1 MNGFLHF
8 RSSGWLFTK
17 REAVQKRRRRRWE
30 SSSLCGINSMGQEVS
45 FVYITLFCKSWVLEQ
60 PTQERILIKKKVHL
74 QSWLSNIVLTLHRS
88 DSDDPNRRGKRQKKG
103 SSGLLAC
110 LPLSDALVKFLGTGE
125 NSLSRAG
132 AVKRMWEYIKQNDLQ
147 VWCCFLVKPML
158 KWSVTLFFPPFD
170 MQLQLMHPYRIELLT
185 SLYPL
190 FIGGEVAIWSID
202 DLWYSFTIFNTW
214 WKDLHAYKFC
224 PLSNWN
230 IKRLKGV

>member
-1 MNGFLHF
+1 
-8 RSSGWLFTK
+8 
-17 REAVQKRRRRRWE
+17 
-30 SSSLCGINSMGQEVS
+30 MGQEVS

-60 PTQERILIKKKVHL
+60 PTQVRILIKKSVHL

-158 KWSVTLFFPPFD
+158 KWSVTLFFPLLICNYNLCIHIGLNSWPHCTPCLLVEKLPFD
-170 MQLQLMHPYRIELLT
+170 PLTICGIVSPFLTPGEKTSMHINSARWATEI
-185 SLYPL
+185 
-190 FIGGEVAIWSID
+190 
-202 DLWYSFTIFNTW
+202 
-214 WKDLHAYKFC
+214 
-224 PLSNWN
+224 
-230 IKRLKGV
+230 LKG

>member
-1 MNGFLHF
+1 
-8 RSSGWLFTK
+8 
-17 REAVQKRRRRRWE
+17 
-30 SSSLCGINSMGQEVS
+30 MGQEVS

-60 PTQERILIKKKVHL
+60 PTQVRILIKKSVHL

-170 MQLQLMHPYRIELLT
+170 VQLQLMHPYRIELLT
-185 SLYPL
+185 SLYPCL
-190 FIGGEVAIWSID
+190 LVEKLPFDPLTICGIVSPFLTPGEKTSMHINSARWATEI
-202 DLWYSFTIFNTW
+202 
-214 WKDLHAYKFC
+214 
-224 PLSNWN
+224 
-230 IKRLKGV
+230 LKG